1 MSNNRQEMGHSPRFD
16 ALLADYIQARED
28 ERSFS
33 VSQATLY
40 TIALA
45 VLSFLVAILTQLC
58 GGPETLDTSCPP
70 DGVLAG
76 LPLLPSALLSLAL
89 VSGRQS
95 IIRSFYLR
103 LLEREIRTSITTAG
117 ESGNFSTESAVLVA
131 PEATQDSDPLPI
143 LAATELQ
150 VVEATLSRG
159 RRVSRLL
166 LALSGFVIVSSFLA
180 ITFAIAL
187 KVSLPWVLAMI
198 LVYGIWAFVGIRAF
212 VESTLSGRELYH
224 STANE
229 ARLRIGRDKLDPGSD
244 SRRKTE
250 NRGLLRYVLWPRPD
264 DVVKYIHFPA
274 GVLASLLSGRTS
286 AESLTGVSLWSAV
299 AYWLALEYFAY
310 YARYQWNDVV
320 GVHSDHD
327 HPQRRS
333 KQRLPIGD
341 GSPTSIKRSVVVS
354 LATAAVRMY
363 LLVLLLTI
371 SSLSLWPGLAFSA
384 LLVFLVAL
392 PYERL
397 RSIKPKTVT
406 GKQATSWAIFWL
418 VGAGY
423 AIRGGSGYISLSLV
437 QPPFSQQRG
446 ASAPATGFV
455 SGFQR
460 FLAVITEPDVLWF
473 VAFMW
478 VFGSAFVLLVWT
490 LEASSYAKQPVIPPR
505 AFRLLGASAQI
516 DCHSAIARVP
526 HLVVLLEGLGMHVRL
541 LDAAQSS
548 DLATIDG
555 FAAGL
560 RSKPLMPGDRRL
572 GPHVLFSVAAG
583 AIAGWL
589 AAPLDGLSDAAA
601 VRVVV
606 TFAVVTLLI
615 GVIPPAV
622 RFSAVVLVSVALASG
637 IGFRLLGVEV
647 APVAGVAM
655 VLVCLVILFFR
666 SQSYYTLRHG
676 LNWLAPTAIA
686 ASLYGCRKL
695 LGDTV
700 ADLWQLPTRHGL
712 QASWT
717 WKGLMDESLGVVE
730 CSQGHRVRIRVHGDS
745 AWIGDEEVAMHELEA
760 LYCKVFSNDVS
771 SLRASRWL
779 ADFRCAADSGAIWMP
794 RRVARTLSQLEFE
807 DLD

>member
-1 MSNNRQEMGHSPRFD
+1 MYDYRRGMGHSPRFD

-33 VSQATLY
+33 VSQGTLY

-58 GGPETLDTSCPP
+58 GGPDTLDTSCPP

-89 VSGRQS
+89 VSGRHS

-103 LLEREIRTSITTAG
+103 LLEREIRASITTAG
-117 ESGNFSTESAVLVA
+117 ESGTFSTQSAALMPPQA
-131 PEATQDSDPLPI
+131 AQDPEPLPI
-143 LAATELQ
+143 LAASELQ

-180 ITFAIAL
+180 ITVAIAL
-187 KVSLPWVLAMI
+187 KVSLPWVLAMT
-198 LVYGIWAFVGIRAF
+198 LVYGTWAFIGIRAF
-212 VESTLSGRELYH
+212 IESTLSGRELYH
-224 STANE
+224 STAKE
-229 ARLRIGRDKLDPGSD
+229 ARLRIARDRLDSGSD
-244 SRRKTE
+244 SKRKTQ
-250 NRGLLRYVLWPRPD
+250 NRSLMRYVLWPRPD

-274 GVLASLLSGRTS
+274 GVLAAVLSGRTS
-286 AESLTGVSLWSAV
+286 MEQLTGISLWSVV

-341 GSPTSIKRSVVVS
+341 GSPTAIKRSVAVS

-371 SSLSLWPGLAFSA
+371 PSLSLWPGLGFSA
-384 LLVFLVAL
+384 LLVFLAAL

-397 RSIKPKTVT
+397 RSIKPKTAT
-406 GKQATSWAIFWL
+406 GKRAASWAIFWL

-437 QPPFSQQRG
+437 QPPISQRPG
-446 ASAPATGFV
+446 AAVPATGFV
-455 SGFQR
+455 SGLQR
-460 FLAVITEPDVLWF
+460 LSDVIVESDVLWF

-478 VFGSAFVLLVWT
+478 VFGSAFVLLVWI
-490 LEASSYAKQPVIPPR
+490 LEASSYSIQPVNPPR
-505 AFRLLGASAQI
+505 TFRPGGYAQI

-526 HLVVLLEGLGMHVRL
+526 HLVVLLEGLGMRVRL

-548 DLATIDG
+548 DLATNDG

-589 AAPLDGLSDAAA
+589 AAPLDGLSDVAAI
-601 VRVVV
+601 RVVV
-606 TFAVVTLLI
+606 SFAVVTLLI
-615 GVIPPAV
+615 GIIPPVV
-622 RFSAVVLVSVALASG
+622 RLSAVVLVSVALATG
-637 IGFRLLGVEV
+637 ISFRLMGVEV

-655 VLVCLVILFFR
+655 VLVCLVIVFFR
-666 SQSYYTLRHG
+666 SQSFYTLRHG
-676 LNWLAPTAIA
+676 LTWLAPTAVA
-686 ASLYGCRKL
+686 ATLYGCRKL

-700 ADLWQLPTRHGL
+700 SDLWKLPTRHGI
-712 QASWT
+712 QAAWT
-717 WKGLMDESLGVVE
+717 WKGLVDESLGVVE
-730 CSQGHRVRIRVHGDS
+730 CSQGRRVHIRVHGDS
-745 AWIGDEEVAMHELEA
+745 AWIGDEEVSMHDLEA
-760 LYCKVFSNDVS
+760 LFCKVYSNELS
-771 SLRASRWL
+771 SIRESRWL
-779 ADFRCAADSGAIWMP
+779 ADFQCAAESSAIWMP
-794 RRVARTLSQLEFE
+794 RRVARALSLLEFE
-807 DLD
+807 DPN